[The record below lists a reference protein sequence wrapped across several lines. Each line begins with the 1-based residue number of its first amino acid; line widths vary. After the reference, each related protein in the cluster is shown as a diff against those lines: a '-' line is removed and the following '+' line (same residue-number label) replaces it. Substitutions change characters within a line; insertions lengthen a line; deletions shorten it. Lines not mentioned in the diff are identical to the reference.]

1 MSEATETT
9 ATAVV
14 TDPRR
19 IVVRERIRFARDLHD
34 LLGPRLSAITLQ
46 CELARRHLDGQPDT
60 ARDQLAQALS
70 GLRGILEEA
79 RRVAHGY
86 HCLSL
91 ETELASN
98 RDLLW
103 SAGVETEVTLPD
115 TALPAPLQTV
125 LATTVREA
133 VANVLTHSRARRCHL
148 AVETVAGAVRLTVT
162 NDGAPR
168 TTPPTTPGLGLR
180 SLTER
185 VTAAGGTLTHTH
197 LPPSHYLLEAR
208 FPLR

>member
-1 MSEATETT
+1 MLRASETT
-9 ATAVV
+9 AAAVV

-19 IVVRERIRFARDLHD
+19 IVVRERLRFARDLHD

-46 CELARRHLDGQPDT
+46 CELAHRHLDGRPDT
-60 ARDQLAQALS
+60 ARDQLTQALS
-70 GLRGILEEA
+70 GLRDILEET

-98 RDLLW
+98 RELLQ

-125 LATTVREA
+125 LATIVREA
-133 VANVLTHSRARRCHL
+133 VANVLRHSRARRCRL
-148 AVETVAGAVRLTVT
+148 TVATGHGAVRLTVT

-168 TTPPTTPGLGLR
+168 TTPPTAPGLGLR

-185 VTAAGGTLTHTH
+185 VTAVGGTLTHTRI
-197 LPPSHYLLEAR
+197 PPTHYLLEAR
-208 FPLR
+208 FPLP